1 MSYYRHDSNWVLQYN
16 IPASIKNVIIINI
29 RGNAKIQLVS
39 SQPWWEH
46 TTEILVDRSAFHFCI
61 CSIDRRRVNL
71 ALRFWNKN
79 FLRKVTLKVNTLLLI
94 ENAASPFQISQ
105 PFSLGDQAAV
115 RLLMS
120 GIVSCPY
127 DLAVPLF
134 TFKTVTYDIP
144 IFENFL
150 EKKKLVPT
158 CNYAE
163 VKEYIHEDNIQD
175 FF

>member
-1 MSYYRHDSNWVLQYN
+1 
-16 IPASIKNVIIINI
+16 
-29 RGNAKIQLVS
+29 
-39 SQPWWEH
+39 
-46 TTEILVDRSAFHFCI
+46 
-61 CSIDRRRVNL
+61 VNL

-163 VKEYIHEDNIQD
+163 VKEYIHKDNIQD

>member
-1 MSYYRHDSNWVLQYN
+1 M
-16 IPASIKNVIIINI
+16 
-29 RGNAKIQLVS
+29 
-39 SQPWWEH
+39 
-46 TTEILVDRSAFHFCI
+46 
-61 CSIDRRRVNL
+61 
-71 ALRFWNKN
+71 
-79 FLRKVTLKVNTLLLI
+79 
-94 ENAASPFQISQ
+94 
-105 PFSLGDQAAV
+105 

-144 IFENFL
+144 IFMNFL

-175 FF
+175 LF

>member
-16 IPASIKNVIIINI
+16 IPASIKNIIIIDI

-46 TTEILVDRSAFHFCI
+46 TTEISVDRSAFHFC
-61 CSIDRRRVNL
+61 
-71 ALRFWNKN
+71 
-79 FLRKVTLKVNTLLLI
+79 
-94 ENAASPFQISQ
+94 PFQISQ

-163 VKEYIHEDNIQD
+163 VKEYIHDDNIQD

>member
-1 MSYYRHDSNWVLQYN
+1 MQYN
-16 IPASIKNVIIINI
+16 IPVYIKNIIIINI
-29 RGNAKIQLVS
+29 RGNAKVQLVS

-46 TTEILVDRSAFHFCI
+46 TTDISVDRSALHFCI
-61 CSIDRRRVNL
+61 CSIDRRRVDL

-79 FLRKVTLKVNTLLLI
+79 FIRKVTSKVNTLLLI
-94 ENAASPFQISQ
+94 ENAATPFQISQ
-105 PFSLGDQAAV
+105 PFSLGDQSAL

-134 TFKTVTYDIP
+134 TFKIVTYDIP
-144 IFENFL
+144 IFMNFL
-150 EKKKLVPT
+150 EKKKLIPA
-158 CNYAE
+158 CYFADD
-163 VKEYIHEDNIQD
+163 KELIHEENIQD